1 MADVGRVEEKDRLMV
16 SREEDAVGKERGA
29 VYSRENDEVRVDID
43 ETDLD
48 TLMVK
53 ISQMCKAK
61 EIRVRSV

>member
-1 MADVGRVEEKDRLMV
+1 MV

-29 VYSRENDEVRVDID
+29 VDSRENDEVRVDID

-53 ISQMCKAK
+53 ISQVCKAK